1 VGKSNVAGPACP
13 LLHRR
18 LRRASWPPTSIPGRP
33 SSSSIG
39 SSQPRRRAALVSPAA
54 SSPGSF
60 PRCAALVFRT
70 CCRGD
75 RDEMPQFVYW
85 LTGVLRGGNANVR
98 CDATGRLRRIVSLS
112 EHGAGDPMIRRL
124 GCAGSSLFNKPQTFT
139 GFLCVNELTHSCEF
153 HVLVFAKFPCSK
165 CALDF
170 LFCSCQRG
178 CTLVHVLMM
187 TTKQAIAW
195 SLHSVFFPS
204 SIEERS
210 TMRTAERPLVL
221 PQLLPYWDVGP
232 ELDFFFF
239 FLAKPI

>member
-1 VGKSNVAGPACP
+1 MRCAGVPYV
-13 LLHRR
+13 LSRR
-18 LRRASWPPTSIPGRP
+18 
-33 SSSSIG
+33 
-39 SSQPRRRAALVSPAA
+39 PRRDA
-54 SSPGSF
+54 SI
-60 PRCAALVFRT
+60 CLLADWCITV
-70 CCRGD
+70 
-75 RDEMPQFVYW
+75 
-85 LTGVLRGGNANVR
+85 RGGNANVR

-239 FLAKPI
+239 WQSPYDAENLG